1 MSFSLFGTYGSYK
14 DAQEAIMNSGA
25 PMSVKT
31 FIDDASRSAF
41 RNGAASPSM
50 KCVAVKIE
58 ASGHVVRDENS
69 WGVSY
74 ANLKVEPVF
83 VKK

>member
-31 FIDDASRSAF
+31 FIDDASRHAF
-41 RNGAASPSM
+41 SNGAASPST

-58 ASGHVVRDENS
+58 ANGHIVWGENS

-74 ANLKVEPVF
+74 ANLKVEPIF